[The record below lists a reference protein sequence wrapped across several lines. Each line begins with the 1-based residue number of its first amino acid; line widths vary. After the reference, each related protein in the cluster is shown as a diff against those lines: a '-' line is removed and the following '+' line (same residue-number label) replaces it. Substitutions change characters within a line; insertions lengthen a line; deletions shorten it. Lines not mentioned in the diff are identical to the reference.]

1 MEVDLDISAKDVN
14 NTYVQNQTF
23 ARDSQRNLVISI
35 FLGLYTVIITS
46 ILVLKSS
53 GSYDLITF
61 LNDKRGG
68 VSFIVPHLN
77 PPVTDRQA
85 IHWAEDKA
93 TDLLSLHFKT
103 YSEQISRRKNYFVG
117 DGWSLYQQS
126 LIDNKVIETIK
137 SEGLIITAVSQS
149 TPKLLQK
156 YSLDG
161 KINWRIE
168 LVVLQTIQ
176 GASDIPTT
184 VKKRVSVTVEQ
195 TRRDEAIDAMKIRI
209 FGIIE

>member
-1 MEVDLDISAKDVN
+1 MAADCDISIADVGS
-14 NTYVQNQTF
+14 TYTQNQEF
-23 ARDSQRNLVISI
+23 AKRSKRNLIISI
-35 FLGLYTVIITS
+35 FLGVYTVFVTFL
-46 ILVLKSS
+46 LVIKSS
-53 GSYDLITF
+53 GQYDLITL
-61 LNDKRGG
+61 LNDKNGS
-68 VSFIVPHLN
+68 VFSIVPHLN

-93 TDLLSLHFKT
+93 TDLLSLHFKK
-103 YSEQISRRKNYFVG
+103 YAEQIARRKNYFVG
-117 DGWSLYQQS
+117 NGWVLYQQS
-126 LIDNKVIETIK
+126 LVENKVIEMIK
-137 SEGLIITAVSQS
+137 SEGLIITSVSQN

-156 YSLDG
+156 YLLDG

-168 LVVLQTIQ
+168 IVVLQTIQ